1 MSIRIKLALWYGAL
15 LTVILILLA
24 GIHYATQKQ
33 ILYNQKDYSLKVI
46 ASILD
51 ASIPRKVLSTAT
63 LQNVVGRMLK
73 DYPDIELKGIIIEV
87 YDGSHSLVFSSSLSE
102 QEKLPLTADTWINGF
117 HKEARLVTVSMQD
130 DIAPIRILTKPVYHQ
145 NELLYLIRVGSSME
159 DIQTTLENSLLLNL
173 FFIPT
178 AALLVAMGGWLLT
191 RQAFKPLG
199 AVIKTAHRI
208 SSGDLSH
215 RIESSQASSEEIR
228 ELAAAF
234 NHMIARLESSFQQ
247 IRDFSDNVSHE
258 LRIPLSILK
267 GQTELGLRR
276 LRSEEEYR
284 KVLESNLEEIQRMEK
299 IVERLLFLSR
309 ADRGEIELS
318 YTPIDLNGL
327 MEQVCSQFQ
336 VLAREKNIRIEP
348 TVNHP
353 VSIMGDELLL
363 RELLLNLVQ
372 NAMTYTPTGG
382 EVKLMLERDEGRIK
396 ISVSDTGTGISEHE
410 IPRIFDRFYQVDKS
424 RSSQGSGLG
433 LSICKWIAEAHQ
445 GKITV
450 DSTLGK
456 GSQFTVSLPSKIKE
470 I

>member
-1 MSIRIKLALWYGAL
+1 MSTRIKLALWYGAL

-24 GIHYATQKQ
+24 GIHYVTQKR

-51 ASIPRKVLSTAT
+51 ASIPRKTISTDA
-63 LQNVVGRMLK
+63 LQKVVGRMLK

-87 YDGSHSLVFSSSLSE
+87 YNGSRSRVFSSSLSE
-102 QEKLPLTADTWINGF
+102 EEKLPLTADTWINEL

-130 DIAPIRILTKPVYHQ
+130 DTPPIRILTKPVHHQ

-159 DIQTTLENSLLLNL
+159 DIQTTLENFLLLNL

-215 RIESSQASSEEIR
+215 RIESAQASEEIR

-234 NHMIARLESSFQQ
+234 NQMIAHLESSFQQ

-318 YTPIDLNGL
+318 YTQIDLNGL

-336 VLAREKNIRIEP
+336 VLAREKNIQIEL
-348 TVNHP
+348 TTNDP
-353 VSIMGDELLL
+353 VSVVGDELLF

-372 NAMTYTPTGG
+372 NAMTYTP
-382 EVKLMLERDEGRIK
+382 
-396 ISVSDTGTGISEHE
+396 
-410 IPRIFDRFYQVDKS
+410 
-424 RSSQGSGLG
+424 
-433 LSICKWIAEAHQ
+433 A
-445 GKITV
+445 
-450 DSTLGK
+450 
-456 GSQFTVSLPSKIKE
+456 
-470 I
+470 

>member
-1 MSIRIKLALWYGAL
+1 MSIRIKLAFWYGAL
-15 LTVILILLA
+15 LTAILVLLA

-51 ASIPRKVLSTAT
+51 ASIPRKVLSAAA
-63 LQNVVGRMLK
+63 LQKVVGKMLK

-102 QEKLPLTADTWINGF
+102 EEKLPLAADTWVNGLY
-117 HKEARLVTVSMQD
+117 EETRLVTVSMQED
-130 DIAPIRILTKPVYHQ
+130 AAPIRVLTKPVHHR
-145 NELLYLIRVGSSME
+145 NELVYLIRVRSSME
-159 DIQTTLENSLLLNL
+159 DIQTTLENFLLLNL
-173 FFIPT
+173 VFIPT
-178 AALLVAMGGWLLT
+178 ASLLVALGGWLLT

-215 RIESSQASSEEIR
+215 RIESSQASEEIR

-234 NHMIARLESSFQQ
+234 NQMIARLESSFQQ

-336 VLAREKNIRIEP
+336 VLAREKGIRIGLTP
-348 TVNHP
+348 NGP
-353 VSIMGDELLL
+353 VPVMGDGLLL

-372 NAMTYTPTGG
+372 NAMTYTSAGG
-382 EVKLMLERDEGRIK
+382 EVKLILERDGGWIK
-396 ISVSDTGTGISEHE
+396 LSVSDTGTGIPEHE
-410 IPRIFDRFYQVDKS
+410 IPYIFDRFYQVDRS

-450 DSTLGK
+450 GSAVGLG
-456 GSQFTVSLPSKIKE
+456 SRFTVSLPSKIKE
-470 I
+470 N

>member
-51 ASIPRKVLSTAT
+51 ASIPRKVLSTAV
-63 LQNVVGRMLK
+63 LQKVVGRMLK

-87 YDGSHSLVFSSSLSE
+87 YDGSRSLVFSSSLSE
-102 QEKLPLTADTWINGF
+102 EEKLPLTADTWINGL
-117 HKEARLVTVSMQD
+117 HQEARLVTVSMQD
-130 DIAPIRILTKPVYHQ
+130 DTAPIRILTKPVYHQ

-159 DIQTTLENSLLLNL
+159 DIQTTLENFLLLNL

-178 AALLVAMGGWLLT
+178 AALLVATGGWLLT

-215 RIESSQASSEEIR
+215 RIESSQTSEEIR

>member
-1 MSIRIKLALWYGAL
+1 MALWYGAL
-15 LTVILILLA
+15 LTAILILLA

-51 ASIPRKVLSTAT
+51 ASIPRKALSTTA
-63 LQNVVGRMLK
+63 LQKVVGRMLK

-87 YDGSHSLVFSSSLSE
+87 YDGSHSRVFSSSLSE
-102 QEKLPLTADTWINGF
+102 EEKLPLTADTWTNGL
-117 HKEARLVTVSMQD
+117 HKEARLVTVSMRD
-130 DIAPIRILTKPVYHQ
+130 DTAPIRILTKPVYHQ

-159 DIQTTLENSLLLNL
+159 DIETTLENFLLLNL

-178 AALLVAMGGWLLT
+178 AALLVALGGWLLT
-191 RQAFKPLG
+191 RKAFKPLG

-208 SSGDLSH
+208 SSGDFSH
-215 RIESSQASSEEIR
+215 RIESSQASEEIR

-234 NHMIARLESSFQQ
+234 NQMITRLESSFQQ

-318 YTPIDLNGL
+318 YTQIDLNGL
-327 MEQVCSQFQ
+327 MEQVCAQFQ
-336 VLAREKNIRIEP
+336 VRAREKDIRIELSTSDP
-348 TVNHP
+348 ISV
-353 VSIMGDELLL
+353 VGDGLLL

-382 EVKLMLERDEGRIK
+382 EVKLILKRDKGQIK
-396 ISVSDTGTGISEHE
+396 LSVLDTGTGIPEHE

-433 LSICKWIAEAHQ
+433 LSICKWITEAHQ
-445 GKITV
+445 GKIAV
-450 DSTLGK
+450 DSTVGQ
-456 GSQFTVSLPSKIKE
+456 GSQFTVTLPAKIKE